1 MSTQNTRIK
10 ISNGLKP
17 KMAMDE
23 GGEEEAVAGH
33 GDEYVA
39 VFLGHTLTPPLVE
52 ATIMVSVFQTKVQT
66 NKTKSIRYMKVRVLL
81 STLS

>member
-1 MSTQNTRIK
+1 MSTQNTHIK
-10 ISNGLKP
+10 ISNGFKP